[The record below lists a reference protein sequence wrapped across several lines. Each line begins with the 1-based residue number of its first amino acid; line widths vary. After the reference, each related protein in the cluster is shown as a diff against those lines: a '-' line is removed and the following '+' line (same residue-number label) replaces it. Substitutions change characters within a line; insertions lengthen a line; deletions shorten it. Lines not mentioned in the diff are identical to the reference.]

1 MNYKNKL
8 PYKYLWTS
16 LYLRHKIQWNTY
28 GFLQNEFTKK
38 HHTFCF
44 LEGNYVRRWRSDF
57 YLKQIIVTTR
67 FKYWKNL
74 NGYEK
79 SLHPKFICF
88 KIGVLNTKH
97 VVLKYF
103 ANFANIHIDRKH
115 PRMKASI
122 QFGAFKTT
130 SMIEIETWPFYQLCS
145 FEY

>member
-1 MNYKNKL
+1 MYFKWITKINCRRNIYEPICTYFIKSIGIRMDFYKAN
-8 PYKYLWTS
+8 
-16 LYLRHKIQWNTY
+16 LR
-28 GFLQNEFTKK
+28 KK

-115 PRMKASI
+115 PRKYKFSKSI
-122 QFGAFKTT
+122 
-130 SMIEIETWPFYQLCS
+130 I
-145 FEY
+145 FECMYG